1 MVGGGWGVVG
11 GGGGVVGGGWSSVG
25 RLRLVVGLSWSRV
38 GLSRC
43 SIGFLSPVIIRYID
57 IYPLTLVMIGRGGA
71 LYAHDFLFIFLQKIS
86 TQTKP

>member
-11 GGGGVVGGGWSSVG
+11 GGGGVVGGGRSSVG

-38 GLSRC
+38 GLSRR

-57 IYPLTLVMIGRGGA
+57 IYPLTLVMIGGGP
-71 LYAHDFLFIFLQKIS
+71 YVPPKVFLFFF
-86 TQTKP
+86 